1 MIIAAATRFLAQG
14 SPAIVATHF
23 SFSLNYEIALGA
35 AVMLTIIGMLLHWRL
50 PQERIA
56 IEEQMKDGKL
66 TEDQG
71 RNRLRIYG
79 FCASLSTIAG
89 VGMLL
94 AELLMNVD

>member
-1 MIIAAATRFLAQG
+1 MSIAATTGFLAEG
-14 SPAIVATHF
+14 AAAAVATHF
-23 SFSLNYEIALGA
+23 SLSLNYEIALGA
-35 AVMLTIIGMLLHWRL
+35 AVTLTIIGMLLHWRL

-66 TEDQG
+66 TEDEG
-71 RNRLRIYG
+71 RHRLRIYG
-79 FCASLSTIAG
+79 FCALLSTIAG

>member
-1 MIIAAATRFLAQG
+1 MIVAATTRLLPAG
-14 SPAIVATHF
+14 SATAVATHF
-23 SFSLNYEIALGA
+23 SLSLNYEIALGA
-35 AVMLTIIGMLLHWRL
+35 AVMLTIVGMLLHWRL

-66 TEDQG
+66 TEDEG
-71 RNRLRIYG
+71 RRRLRIYG

-94 AELLMNVD
+94 AELLVNVD

>member
-1 MIIAAATRFLAQG
+1 MSIATTTRL
-14 SPAIVATHF
+14 VADDLVTVVVAHL
-23 SFSLNYEIALGA
+23 SLPLDYEIALGA

-56 IEEQMKDGKL
+56 IEERMKDGNL
-66 TEDQG
+66 TEEEG
-71 RNRLRIYG
+71 RHRLRIYG

-94 AELLMNVD
+94 VELLMNVD